1 MDLKNY
7 FRLDDDLSSYEEAV
21 ASIEKNARF
30 RGASLWILIFAIFIA
45 SLGLNVNST
54 AVIIGAMLISPLMGP
69 IIGMGLAV
77 GIDDLD
83 LLRLAGRNY
92 LVATV
97 VAIVTA
103 TVYFLLSPLQY
114 AGSELLARTSPTL
127 YDVLIAFFG
136 GAAGILALCIKER
149 GNVLPGVAIATAL
162 MPPLCTAGF
171 GLAIGNFDYF
181 LGAIFLYFI
190 NTVFIALSTVI
201 GVRMMHFPLRKFID
215 PARKRL
221 VHRTLMV
228 IVVLTM
234 IPAAI
239 MTWNILRK
247 SYFNNQV
254 SNYIKQEL
262 NWDGTQVLTHNVGVD
277 STLRVVIVGRMVND
291 ESIQTANQA
300 MNSYPLLV
308 GYTLRVL
315 QGSESDS
322 IMSLTNKLTNVSAQE
337 QQNTDL
343 LKKETLQNA
352 KLSVALQRYQDL
364 EELTRSIAPEFKIFY
379 PEVESLSLSSS
390 LHVGTEEGEEPERM
404 VTAIVRVSGDVPKAE
419 EQEKIKRWL
428 EQRAK
433 TDDLEVVYVQGKEGK
448 EVKEKEAPAKEAPS
462 SSSTSP
468 HHHRRR

>member
-1 MDLKNY
+1 MDIKSY
-7 FRLDDDLSSYEEAV
+7 FRLEGDLSSYEEAE

-97 VAIVTA
+97 VAVITA

-127 YDVLIAFFG
+127 YDVMIAFFG

-171 GLAIGNFDYF
+171 GLAIGNIDYF

-201 GVRMMHFPLRKFID
+201 GVKLMKFPVRKFID

-262 NWDGTQVLTHNVGVD
+262 NWDGTQVLTHDVGAD
-277 STLRVVIVGRMVND
+277 STLRVVIVGRMVNK
-291 ESIQTANQA
+291 ESIKTANDA

-322 IMSLTNKLTNVSAQE
+322 IMSLTKKLTNVSAQE

-343 LKKETLQNA
+343 LKKETLENT
-352 KLSVALQRYQDL
+352 KLSVELQSYLEL
-364 EELTRSIAPEFKIFY
+364 EELTKTIAPEFKIFY
-379 PEVESLSLSSS
+379 PEVESLSLTSTLCVS
-390 LHVGTEEGEEPERM
+390 TEKGAEPKRV
-404 VTAIVRVSGDVPKAE
+404 VTAIVKLSGAMPKEE

-428 EQRAK
+428 GQRAK
-433 TDDLEVVYVQGKEGK
+433 NDNIEVVYVPRE
-448 EVKEKEAPAKEAPS
+448 EEEAPS
-462 SSSTSP
+462 EASSSSVP
-468 HHHRRR
+468 RHHRRR

>member
-1 MDLKNY
+1 MNLRNY
-7 FRLDDDLSSYEEAV
+7 FRLDDDLSSYEEAIQ
-21 ASIEKNARF
+21 SIEKNARF

-77 GIDDLD
+77 GTDDLD

-92 LVATV
+92 LVATL
-97 VAIVTA
+97 VAVITA
-103 TVYFLLSPLQY
+103 TIYFLLSPLQY

-127 YDVLIAFFG
+127 YDVLIAFCG

-171 GLAIGNFDYF
+171 GIAIGNFDYF
-181 LGAIFLYFI
+181 IGAIFLYFI

-201 GVRMMHFPLRKFID
+201 GVKLMKFPLKKFID
-215 PARKRL
+215 PARKKL

-247 SYFNNQV
+247 SYFNTQV
-254 SNYIKQEL
+254 SSYIKQEL
-262 NWDGTQVLTHNVGVD
+262 NWDGTQVLTHDVGAD
-277 STLRVVIVGRMVND
+277 STLRVVIVGRAVSD
-291 ESIQTANQA
+291 ENIESANNA
-300 MNSYPLLV
+300 INYYPLLV

-322 IMSLTNKLTNVSAQE
+322 IMSLTNKLSNISAQE
-337 QQNTDL
+337 QHSADL
-343 LKKETLQNA
+343 LKKEALQNA
-352 KLSVALQRYQDL
+352 KLTLQLQRYQHLEDL
-364 EELTRSIAPEFKIFY
+364 TKTIAPEFKIFF
-379 PEVESLSLSSS
+379 PNVESLSLTSAV
-390 LHVGTEEGEEPERM
+390 HMGTDEGAEPQRI
-404 VTAIVRVSGDVPKAE
+404 VTAIVKLSGVMPKPV
-419 EQEKIKRWL
+419 EQEKIKKWL
-428 EQRAK
+428 QQRAE
-433 TDDLEVVYVQGKEGK
+433 TDSLQVVYFHEKDD
-448 EVKEKEAPAKEAPS
+448 EKE
-462 SSSTSP
+462 
-468 HHHRRR
+468 

>member
-1 MDLKNY
+1 MNLRNY
-7 FRLDDDLSSYEEAV
+7 FRLDDDLSSYEEAIQ
-21 ASIEKNARF
+21 SIEKNARF

-77 GIDDLD
+77 GTDDLD

-92 LVATV
+92 LVATL
-97 VAIVTA
+97 VAVITA

-127 YDVLIAFFG
+127 YDVLIAFCG

-171 GLAIGNFDYF
+171 GIAIGNFDYF
-181 LGAIFLYFI
+181 IGAIFLYFI
-190 NTVFIALSTVI
+190 NTVFIALSTVM
-201 GVRMMHFPLRKFID
+201 GVKLMNFPLKKFID

-247 SYFNNQV
+247 SYFNTQV

-262 NWDGTQVLTHNVGVD
+262 NWDGTQVLTHDVGAD
-277 STLRVVIVGRMVND
+277 STLRVVIVGRMVSD
-291 ESIQTANQA
+291 ENIESANNA
-300 MNSYPLLV
+300 INYYPLLV
-308 GYTLRVL
+308 GYSLRVL

-322 IMSLTNKLTNVSAQE
+322 IMSLTNKLSNVSAQE
-337 QQNTDL
+337 QHNTDL

-352 KLSVALQRYQDL
+352 KLTLQLQRYQHLEDL
-364 EELTRSIAPEFKIFY
+364 TKSIAPEFKIFF
-379 PEVESLSLSSS
+379 PNVESLSLTSAV
-390 LHVGTEEGEEPERM
+390 HMGTGEGAEPQRM
-404 VTAIVRVSGDVPKAE
+404 VTAIVKLSGVMPKPV
-419 EQEKIKRWL
+419 EQEKIKKWL
-428 EQRAK
+428 QQRAE
-433 TDDLEVVYVQGKEGK
+433 TDSLQVVYVHDKED
-448 EVKEKEAPAKEAPS
+448 EKE
-462 SSSTSP
+462 
-468 HHHRRR
+468 